1 MSSKSIESLP
11 NIDLGLA
18 TRLKQ
23 VGITDADAL
32 IRIGAGKAWQR
43 LLRHGWQE
51 GIDGLLRLEG
61 AISGVPWTQ
70 LPFQR
75 QQELCLEAV
84 AYSQGVVR

>member
-1 MSSKSIESLP
+1 MSKSIESLP

-18 TRLKQ
+18 VRLRQ

-43 LLRHGWQE
+43 LLRQGWQG

-61 AISGVPWTQ
+61 AISGVRWTQ
-70 LPFQR
+70 VPLDR
-75 QQELCLEAV
+75 QQELCLEVV
-84 AYSQGVVR
+84 AYSQGVR